1 MLCPAEIDDSFG
13 SIKEI
18 TESIK
23 NNNEGFQTDKR
34 AIGNNTNGRNIV
46 STNINGNYTN
56 KVCRENQ
63 SCDHSRAS
71 LRDQTKQMPSPIKL
85 GNNRPNATAWKDV
98 TPEQV
103 KEVKILGD
111 NIIKHVRG

>member
-18 TESIK
+18 TESIE

-34 AIGNNTNGRNIV
+34 AIGN
-46 STNINGNYTN
+46 NGNYTN